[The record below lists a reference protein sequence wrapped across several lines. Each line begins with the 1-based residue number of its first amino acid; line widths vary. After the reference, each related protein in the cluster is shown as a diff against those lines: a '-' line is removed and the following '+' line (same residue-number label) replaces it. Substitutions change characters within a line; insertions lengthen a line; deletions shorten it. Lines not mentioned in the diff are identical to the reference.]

1 MCSWD
6 ASLTGQA
13 PFSACPSAS
22 LEKAESWIHSV
33 LGAGWVG
40 AWNKKE
46 AREFGI
52 LVRWWTS
59 VSRLNIEG
67 GEGGGLMDRGL
78 QELKRR
84 HSAGGLEQLGW
95 NKRMLEAT
103 AWEGRSQ

>member
-52 LVRWWTS
+52 LVRWRTS
-59 VSRLNIEG
+59 VSQLNIEG

-84 HSAGGLEQLGW
+84 TSAGGLEQLGW

-103 AWEGRSQ
+103 AWEGSSQ